1 MRSFCLIN
9 TALNLINRRYGLLK
23 QFMEYYPRG

>member
-1 MRSFCLIN
+1 LIN
-9 TALNLINRRYGLLK
+9 TALNLKNRRYGLLK

>member
-1 MRSFCLIN
+1 LIN